1 MLLGGWLPPTNCRF
15 LLCLPFTRFETLLWS
30 SSQVTNLP
38 DSHCI
43 YDATNFSAPQV
54 QFSRILPR
62 CSNYTYAYWKIYMKI
77 QSLENRN
84 DQSLQCISALQRGSF
99 YQGLMVV
106 FFLVVV
112 VCVCF
117 MFCVLN
123 SGTTTISQKK
133 HYKVSYRNFDDQI
146 TNNSYKPMFIKQ

>member
-1 MLLGGWLPPTNCRF
+1 
-15 LLCLPFTRFETLLWS
+15 
-30 SSQVTNLP
+30 
-38 DSHCI
+38 
-43 YDATNFSAPQV
+43 
-54 QFSRILPR
+54 
-62 CSNYTYAYWKIYMKI
+62 MKI

-112 VCVCF
+112 VWVCF

-123 SGTTTISQKK
+123 SGTISQKK